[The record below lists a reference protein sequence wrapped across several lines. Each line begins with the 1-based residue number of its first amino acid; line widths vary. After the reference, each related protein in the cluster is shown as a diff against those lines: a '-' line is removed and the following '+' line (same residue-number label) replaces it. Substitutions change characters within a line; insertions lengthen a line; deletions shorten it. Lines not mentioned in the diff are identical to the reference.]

1 MKGISKRNIANFSIK
16 SFDVTIVIMTVCL
29 VCGVVIGC
37 ATSFHMNEPFS
48 LFKEYNVFSEGVSV
62 NYSYLKVYFNL
73 IKYPLIVFLLGFTAF
88 GEIAVPLT
96 VAVKGFFIS
105 FSVSLMMHGNGTHGL
120 LCALAV
126 FGVQAIISVPSI
138 LILSSV
144 SFRFSKLFSS
154 RMVMRPQVKQQT
166 INAST
171 YIIVFSAFFITA
183 LLLAFID
190 TVATPWLVSLTAL

>member
-62 NYSYLKVYFNL
+62 NYSYFKVYFNL

-138 LILSSV
+138 LILS
-144 SFRFSKLFSS
+144 KLFSS
-154 RMVMRPQVKQQT
+154 RMMMRPQVKQQT

-190 TVATPWLVSLTAL
+190 TVVTPWLVSLTAL